1 MAKSEVT
8 ELLTSH
14 CSQLRELGLHID
26 DEPSALRFL
35 AMIGVRRFDHYAR
48 YWTDPTPI
56 KGPQPFLP
64 HARFDDIRSL
74 YEAERVLSDMM
85 MGGLRRAEV
94 GLRAQFALHFEAVSG
109 SPRLLVPEIP
119 EDGAPNRSPAQVRM
133 PWPAIMNDL
142 ARSKEPHIVNR
153 RRQAAEEEWSDR
165 TWERFLIA
173 ETVDTLTFGT
183 LARCIEQAYGSGI
196 SESMEEELDLP
207 TGQLQSQVRAL
218 VYLRNRGAHLARL
231 WNHTCTRIPE
241 LSDREVENAMR
252 HREFAAHSVYQHLL
266 VISVLL
272 RQLGCVEDWLAS
284 HVEPLLQ
291 AHSLLAEGI
300 THPFKYGH

>member
-1 MAKSEVT
+1 MTQDKVRALLAAHCE
-8 ELLTSH
+8 ELAEH
-14 CSQLRELGLHID
+14 GLNID
-26 DEPSALRFL
+26 DPTEAMRFL

-56 KGPQPFLP
+56 KGPQPFLA

-74 YEAERVLSDMM
+74 YEAERDLADTM

-119 EDGAPNRSPAQVRM
+119 EDGAPNRSSARVRM

-183 LARCIEQAYGSGI
+183 LARCIEQAYGSGV
-196 SESMEEELDLP
+196 SESMEEALDLP

-241 LSDREVENAMR
+241 LSAGEVERAMR

-272 RQLGCVEDWLAS
+272 RQLGCVENWLAS
-284 HVEPLLQ
+284 YVEPLLQ
-291 AHSLLAEGI
+291 AHPLLAEGI